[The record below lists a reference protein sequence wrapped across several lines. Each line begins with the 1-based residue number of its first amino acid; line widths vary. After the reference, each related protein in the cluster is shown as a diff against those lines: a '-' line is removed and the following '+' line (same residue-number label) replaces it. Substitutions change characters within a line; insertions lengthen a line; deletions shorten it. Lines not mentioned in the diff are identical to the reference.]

1 MLFIL
6 LFLFEFVLLFFLS
19 KKLVNSL
26 TRLFFK
32 LTKSHTAVVKILAI
46 IFLPGTIIHE
56 LAHLL
61 FAGITMVPVG
71 EMSVLPEIEEHGVR
85 LGSVQIGRT
94 DPFRRALIG
103 VAPVLFG
110 LFCIASVFIFI
121 PLGQSTTPLWQTILA
136 LYLIFELGNTMFSSK
151 KDLEGMI
158 VFVAT
163 SLFLGFAITAAI
175 YFLKPDFLQSILVY
189 LNSVNLDFAANYFKL
204 VDTYLLVPLVLDL
217 LIILLVRLFLIK
229 R

>member
-1 MLFIL
+1 MLYFL
-6 LFLFEFVLLFFLS
+6 LFVFEFVLLFFLS
-19 KKLVNSL
+19 KKLVDSL
-26 TRLFFK
+26 AKLIFK

-71 EMSVLPEIEEHGVR
+71 EMSVVPEIEEHGVR
-85 LGSVQIGRT
+85 LGSVQIGKT

-151 KDLEGMI
+151 KDLEGML
-158 VFVAT
+158 VFIGT
-163 SLFLGFAITAAI
+163 FLVLVISITALA
-175 YFLKPDFLQSILVY
+175 YFLKPDLLQSFWVY
-189 LNSVNLDFAANYFKL
+189 LNSVNLDFTANYFKL

-217 LIILLVRLFLIK
+217 LIILLTHPFRL
-229 R
+229 